1 MAERGTFFLFKISIC
16 FLAAAGDFVYVRRK
30 GMERIAI
37 LVVDDEAVI
46 RDGIK
51 RVLECD
57 RFEVETC
64 RSGHIAIERLQ
75 EKEYGLIISDLK
87 MPGMNGIE
95 VLKAVKALQPD
106 IPVIIIT
113 GYASIDTA
121 VEAMKNGAADYISK
135 PFVPDLL
142 LEKVQHALSQ
152 RRIAPDDI
160 GPKEDI
166 RLQHGFHQF
175 IGESTEMQKVYQR
188 IMRVASTNS
197 TVLITGESG
206 TGKELAARA
215 IHENSPRKDK
225 PFVAVDCSSLAETL
239 LESELFGH
247 VKGSFTGAGQTKT
260 GLFKVADGGTLF
272 LDEVSNISLSTQA
285 KLLRALQ
292 ERKIT
297 PIGGT
302 QLVPID
308 IHLVAATNKNLR
320 VMANEGTFRE
330 DLFFRLNI
338 IPIELPP
345 LRDRKH
351 DIPILIRHFLKKYT
365 AEISKEIKGVAPDVM
380 SFLENFSYPG
390 NVRELEN
397 MIERAV
403 VLAEGNIIR
412 NEDLELWDST
422 KTTSNCMIERIPMN
436 SEELKEMKR
445 HIRDHAFES
454 LESIFVRNALD
465 RNDWNVTRAAEETG
479 ILRPNFQSMMK
490 KLGVSARG
498 PH

>member
-1 MAERGTFFLFKISIC
+1 V
-16 FLAAAGDFVYVRRK
+16 AGDFVSVWRK
-30 GMERIAI
+30 EMERISI

-64 RSGHIAIERLQ
+64 RSGHLAIELLQ
-75 EKEYGLIISDLK
+75 EKDFGLIISDLK

-121 VEAMKNGAADYISK
+121 VEAMKNGASDYISK
-135 PFVPDLL
+135 PFAPDLL
-142 LEKVQHALSQ
+142 LEKVKHSLSQ
-152 RRIAPDDI
+152 RRMSLDDI
-160 GPKEDI
+160 CLKEDI
-166 RLQHGFHQF
+166 RQQHGFHQF
-175 IGESTEMQKVYQR
+175 IGESMEMQKVYQR

-215 IHENSPRKDK
+215 IHENSPRKDN
-225 PFVAVDCSSLAETL
+225 PFVAVDCSSLAENL

-247 VKGSFTGAGQTKT
+247 VKGSFTGAGQAKT
-260 GLFKVADGGTLF
+260 GLFKIADGGTLF

-320 VMANEGTFRE
+320 IMANEGTFRE

-345 LRDRKH
+345 LRDRKQ

-365 AEISKEIKGVAPDVM
+365 AEINKEIRGVAPDVL

-403 VLAEGNIIR
+403 VLAEGDIIR

-422 KTTSNCMIERIPMN
+422 NTTSSCMIERIPMN